1 MPPHQTKLGGSRGV
15 GPARGVL
22 QYAAAVNW
30 IFQRLAPAPAD
41 NTKRQRMPK
50 ESHPVGRS
58 KNYTTLIRVVATL
71 TPDRALREDL
81 LQEAVIHLWQ
91 LCHLRSG
98 RSPSWYFKS
107 CQLHLLNLLRKGR
120 SIDSWKR
127 KGRLGQPELTT
138 EDSSASDGLHEL
150 MGHSVCEESVF
161 AQVSAR
167 DIFSSLCRWLEPRDR
182 LILGHLVDGL
192 NAREIAS
199 LLQVSHTAV
208 FKRQCKIASV
218 ALGLGIFPLSN
229 ARVSAAGG
237 ARWSRRNLRSS
248 RSDGTGKEANAKLR
262 PREEL
267 RWELSQRRLPFASEN
282 YL

>member
-1 MPPHQTKLGGSRGV
+1 MHSQQIKLRNCGSV

-30 IFQRLAPAPAD
+30 IFQRLAPAAAD
-41 NTKRQRMPK
+41 YSMRQLMPE
-50 ESHPVGRS
+50 ESHPLSRS
-58 KNYTTLIRVVATL
+58 KNYITLIRVVATL

-127 KGRLGQPELTT
+127 KGQLRLPEIPT
-138 EDSSASDGLHEL
+138 EDSSASDGLDEL

-167 DIFSSLCRWLEPRDR
+167 DIFSSLCQWLEPRDR

-208 FKRQCKIASV
+208 FKRQRKIASV
-218 ALGLGIFPLSN
+218 ALRLGISPLSN
-229 ARVSAAGG
+229 ARVSTAG
-237 ARWSRRNLRSS
+237 RLRRSPRNLRSS
-248 RSDGTGKEANAKLR
+248 QSDGTEKEANGKLR

-267 RWELSQRRLPFASEN
+267 RWE
-282 YL
+282 